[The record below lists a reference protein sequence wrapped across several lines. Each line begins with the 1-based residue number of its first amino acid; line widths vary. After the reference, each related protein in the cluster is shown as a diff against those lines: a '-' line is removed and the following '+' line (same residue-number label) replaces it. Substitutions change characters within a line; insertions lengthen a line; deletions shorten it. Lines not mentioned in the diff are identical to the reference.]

1 MLASHPLDLQTFPTE
16 TSPSTSSAADNYAFT
31 YLAPVG
37 SPAVNVEAKLT
48 GVDDNVIESGGDP
61 TGSLWIR
68 GPSVGVLLGAQELE
82 GEEKGWVEAGQTA
95 RVLANGTFKVTPQK
109 Q

>member
-16 TSPSTSSAADNYAFT
+16 TSGSTASAADTYAFT

-37 SPAVNVEAKLT
+37 SPAINVEAKLT

-61 TGSLWIR
+61 VGSLWIR
-68 GPSVGVLLGAQELE
+68 GPTVGTLLDVEEVQ
-82 GEEKGWVEAGQTA
+82 GEDKGWVEAGQKA
-95 RVLANGTFKVTPQK
+95 KVLPNGTFKVTPSK
-109 Q
+109 